1 MEQIAFWDEQSGEET
16 LFYILEQTEIGG
28 EHYLLVTDRNPED
41 EDALAYIFRIV
52 RDDGDDLTY
61 EEVTD
66 EKTLGI
72 LSGIFEELLG
82 DMSLQ

>member
-1 MEQIAFWDEQSGEET
+1 MEQIAFLDEQSGKEA
-16 LFYILEQTEIGG
+16 LFYVLEQTEIGG
-28 EHYLLVTDRNPED
+28 EHYLLVTDRTPED

-82 DMSLQ
+82 DTLLQ